1 MFGVPSAQRGR
12 EIKIEPSS
20 LNDGDDQ
27 MELIAEMVACEL
39 KFDQKWRIT
48 RGRLSASRFY

>member
-1 MFGVPSAQRGR
+1 MFGIPSAQRGR

-20 LNDGDDQ
+20 MNDGDDQ

-39 KFDQKWRIT
+39 KFDQK
-48 RGRLSASRFY
+48 